1 MPDEGFGS
9 GLWKNIQ
16 AVQFGREGEMLA
28 PVRADGSEGIV
39 VGVDAVGGAGGGAPP
54 HPGDRA
60 GAAPRLGAPG
70 VAAADAAASPDRADE
85 PGPLRRLV
93 ARLRR

>member
-28 PVRADGSEGIV
+28 PVRADGPRAWWWGSPRARRGWRPRAPTV
-39 VGVDAVGGAGGGAPP
+39 LTSRGRSGAWWHGSVA
-54 HPGDRA
+54 DRSH
-60 GAAPRLGAPG
+60 
-70 VAAADAAASPDRADE
+70 ASPGRLE
-85 PGPLRRLV
+85 P
-93 ARLRR
+93 

>member
-16 AVQFGREGEMLA
+16 AGQFGREGEMLA

-39 VGVDAVGGAGGGAPP
+39 VGVDAV
-54 HPGDRA
+54 
-60 GAAPRLGAPG
+60 AAA
-70 VAAADAAASPDRADE
+70 VAAAGPDRADE

>member
-28 PVRADGSEGIV
+28 RSVRTGPRASSWASTPSRPRMRPRAPTVLTSRGRSGAWWHGSVADRS
-39 VGVDAVGGAGGGAPP
+39 
-54 HPGDRA
+54 H
-60 GAAPRLGAPG
+60 
-70 VAAADAAASPDRADE
+70 ASPGRLE
-85 PGPLRRLV
+85 P
-93 ARLRR
+93 